1 MKKINLY
8 VFIQIIKSCTLVFFI
23 FVSIAWLL
31 QISRLFSYLNN
42 LQIDFVNVLFL
53 SFFLIPNLINVT
65 LPFIIIFGL
74 IIAFIKFDK
83 DKEIIAIF
91 SLGLSIKEI
100 LKPFFLISIIAIFLY
115 LFLNLFFSPYIYDK
129 YKQKEFDLR
138 NSINLDNINISNFIQ
153 LDENLI
159 LDFSKKED
167 VFEDVFIRF
176 IGENENIVFAKK
188 ARIIKEPKKF
198 IFNLSEGFKL
208 SFMNNKIEKL
218 EFENYKL
225 NFPLRNE
232 NIYNNKLLFC
242 LKPNIKPLT
251 IENRNNTIS
260 TNINELELIAGYS
273 FKLVVSGS
281 LIKLIELDASGIE
294 TDSTTIGSISDV
306 DGDSNFTLEIADI
319 DCKEEFANYFC
330 VDILTHIFTTVP
342 EYHN

>member
-53 SFFLIPNLINVT
+53 SFFLIANLINVT

-100 LKPFFLISIIAIFLY
+100 LKPFFLISILTIFLY
-115 LFLNLFFSPYIYDK
+115 LFLNLFFSPYIYGK
-129 YKQKEFDLR
+129 YKEKEFDLR

-225 NFPLRNE
+225 NFPLKNE
-232 NIYNNKLLFC
+232 NKYNNYDKNTLTLVNLIRYKEYKSMIERMFDTLILLTVIIFFYFY
-242 LKPNIKPLT
+242 NIKD
-251 IENRNNTIS
+251 NNFS
-260 TNINELELIAGYS
+260 IN
-273 FKLVVSGS
+273 
-281 LIKLIELDASGIE
+281 
-294 TDSTTIGSISDV
+294 
-306 DGDSNFTLEIADI
+306 
-319 DCKEEFANYFC
+319 
-330 VDILTHIFTTVP
+330 HIFI
-342 EYHN
+342 YLFLSILIIIFQNIIKNLDLSLQFSFLLNIINFSIIYLFMLINKFKFK

>member
-8 VFIQIIKSCTLVFFI
+8 VFKQIIKSCTLVFFI
-23 FVSIAWLL
+23 FISIAWLL

-100 LKPFFLISIIAIFLY
+100 LKPFFLISIITIFLY

-225 NFPLRNE
+225 NFPLKNE
-232 NIYNNKLLFC
+232 NNYNNYDKNTLTLFNLIKYKDYKSMIERMFDTLILLTVIIFFYFN
-242 LKPNIKPLT
+242 NIKD
-251 IENRNNTIS
+251 NKFS
-260 TNINELELIAGYS
+260 IN
-273 FKLVVSGS
+273 
-281 LIKLIELDASGIE
+281 
-294 TDSTTIGSISDV
+294 
-306 DGDSNFTLEIADI
+306 
-319 DCKEEFANYFC
+319 
-330 VDILTHIFTTVP
+330 HIFIYLFLSVLIIIFQNIIKNLDFSLQFSFLLNIINFSII
-342 EYHN
+342 YLFMLINKFKFK

>member
-138 NSINLDNINISNFIQ
+138 NSINLNNINISNFIQ

-208 SFMNNKIEKL
+208 SFINNKIEKL

-225 NFPLRNE
+225 NFPLKNE
-232 NIYNNKLLFC
+232 NNYNNYDKNTLTLFNLIKYKDYKSMIERMFDTLILLTVIIFFYFN
-242 LKPNIKPLT
+242 NIKD
-251 IENRNNTIS
+251 NKFS
-260 TNINELELIAGYS
+260 IN
-273 FKLVVSGS
+273 
-281 LIKLIELDASGIE
+281 
-294 TDSTTIGSISDV
+294 
-306 DGDSNFTLEIADI
+306 
-319 DCKEEFANYFC
+319 
-330 VDILTHIFTTVP
+330 HIFI
-342 EYHN
+342 YLFLSILIIIFQNIIKNLDFSLQFSFLLNIINFSIIYLFILINKFKFK

>member
-100 LKPFFLISIIAIFLY
+100 LKPFFLISIITIFLY

-225 NFPLRNE
+225 NFPLKNE
-232 NIYNNKLLFC
+232 NNYNNYDKNTLTLFNLIKYKDYKSMIERMFDTLILLTVIIFFYFN
-242 LKPNIKPLT
+242 NIKD
-251 IENRNNTIS
+251 NKFS
-260 TNINELELIAGYS
+260 IN
-273 FKLVVSGS
+273 
-281 LIKLIELDASGIE
+281 
-294 TDSTTIGSISDV
+294 
-306 DGDSNFTLEIADI
+306 
-319 DCKEEFANYFC
+319 
-330 VDILTHIFTTVP
+330 HIFI
-342 EYHN
+342 YLFLSILIIIFQNIIKNLDFSLQFSFLLNIINFSIIYLFMLINKFKFK

>member
-23 FVSIAWLL
+23 FISIAWLL

-100 LKPFFLISIIAIFLY
+100 LKPFFLISIITIFLY

-208 SFMNNKIEKL
+208 SFINNKIEKL

-225 NFPLRNE
+225 NFPLKNE
-232 NIYNNKLLFC
+232 NNYNNYDKNTLTLFNLIKYKDYKSMIERMFDTLILLTVIIFFYFN
-242 LKPNIKPLT
+242 NIKD
-251 IENRNNTIS
+251 NKFS
-260 TNINELELIAGYS
+260 IN
-273 FKLVVSGS
+273 
-281 LIKLIELDASGIE
+281 
-294 TDSTTIGSISDV
+294 
-306 DGDSNFTLEIADI
+306 
-319 DCKEEFANYFC
+319 
-330 VDILTHIFTTVP
+330 HIFI
-342 EYHN
+342 YLFFSILIIIFQNIIKNLDFSLQFSFLLNIINFSIIYLFMLINKFKFK

>member
-1 MKKINLY
+1 
-8 VFIQIIKSCTLVFFI
+8 
-23 FVSIAWLL
+23 
-31 QISRLFSYLNN
+31 
-42 LQIDFVNVLFL
+42 VLFL

-225 NFPLRNE
+225 NFPLKNE
-232 NIYNNKLLFC
+232 NNYNNYDKNTLTLFNLIKYKDYNSMIERMFDTLILLTVIIFFYFN
-242 LKPNIKPLT
+242 NIKD
-251 IENRNNTIS
+251 NKFS
-260 TNINELELIAGYS
+260 IN
-273 FKLVVSGS
+273 
-281 LIKLIELDASGIE
+281 
-294 TDSTTIGSISDV
+294 
-306 DGDSNFTLEIADI
+306 
-319 DCKEEFANYFC
+319 
-330 VDILTHIFTTVP
+330 HIFI
-342 EYHN
+342 YLFLSILIIIFQNIIKNLDFSLQFSFLLNIINFSIIYLFMLINKFKFK

>member
-23 FVSIAWLL
+23 FISIAWLL

-42 LQIDFVNVLFL
+42 LQIDFVKVLFL

-83 DKEIIAIF
+83 DKEIIAIY

-100 LKPFFLISIIAIFLY
+100 LKPLFLISIIAIFLY

-208 SFMNNKIEKL
+208 SFINNKIEKL

-225 NFPLRNE
+225 NFPLKNE
-232 NIYNNKLLFC
+232 NNYNNYDKNTLTLFNLIKYKDYKSMIERMFDTLILLTVIIFFYFN
-242 LKPNIKPLT
+242 NIKD
-251 IENRNNTIS
+251 NKFS
-260 TNINELELIAGYS
+260 IN
-273 FKLVVSGS
+273 
-281 LIKLIELDASGIE
+281 
-294 TDSTTIGSISDV
+294 
-306 DGDSNFTLEIADI
+306 
-319 DCKEEFANYFC
+319 
-330 VDILTHIFTTVP
+330 HIFI
-342 EYHN
+342 YLFFSILIIIFQNIIKNLDFSLQFSFLLNIINFSIIYLFMLINKFKFK

>member
-23 FVSIAWLL
+23 FISIAWLL
-31 QISRLFSYLNN
+31 QISRLFSYLSN
-42 LQIDFVNVLFL
+42 LKIDFVNVLFL

-100 LKPFFLISIIAIFLY
+100 LKPFFLISIITIFLY

-225 NFPLRNE
+225 NFPLKNE
-232 NIYNNKLLFC
+232 NNYNNYDKNTLTLFNLIKYKDYKSLIERMFDTLILLTVIIFFYFN
-242 LKPNIKPLT
+242 NIKD
-251 IENRNNTIS
+251 NKFS
-260 TNINELELIAGYS
+260 
-273 FKLVVSGS
+273 
-281 LIKLIELDASGIE
+281 IK
-294 TDSTTIGSISDV
+294 
-306 DGDSNFTLEIADI
+306 
-319 DCKEEFANYFC
+319 
-330 VDILTHIFTTVP
+330 HIFI
-342 EYHN
+342 YLFLSILIIIFQNIIKNLDFSLQFSFLLNIINFSIIYLFMLINKFKFK

>member
-23 FVSIAWLL
+23 FISIAWLL

-100 LKPFFLISIIAIFLY
+100 LKPFFLISILTIVLY

-225 NFPLRNE
+225 NFPLKNE
-232 NIYNNKLLFC
+232 NNYNNYDKNTLTLF
-242 LKPNIKPLT
+242 N
-251 IENRNNTIS
+251 
-260 TNINELELIAGYS
+260 
-273 FKLVVSGS
+273 
-281 LIKLIELDASGIE
+281 LIKYKDYNSMIERMFDTLILLTVI
-294 TDSTTIGSISDV
+294 I
-306 DGDSNFTLEIADI
+306 F
-319 DCKEEFANYFC
+319 FYFNN
-330 VDILTHIFTTVP
+330 I
-342 EYHN
+342 

>member
-23 FVSIAWLL
+23 FISIAWLL

-42 LQIDFVNVLFL
+42 LQIDFVKVLFL

-225 NFPLRNE
+225 NFPLKNE
-232 NIYNNKLLFC
+232 NNYNNYDKNTLTLFNLIKYKDYKSMIERMFDTLILLTVIIFFYFN
-242 LKPNIKPLT
+242 NIKD
-251 IENRNNTIS
+251 NKFS
-260 TNINELELIAGYS
+260 IN
-273 FKLVVSGS
+273 
-281 LIKLIELDASGIE
+281 
-294 TDSTTIGSISDV
+294 
-306 DGDSNFTLEIADI
+306 
-319 DCKEEFANYFC
+319 
-330 VDILTHIFTTVP
+330 HIFIYLFLSILIIIFQNIIKNLDFSLQFSFLLNIINFSIIYLFMLINKLNSN
-342 EYHN
+342 EDN

>member
-1 MKKINLY
+1 M
-8 VFIQIIKSCTLVFFI
+8 
-23 FVSIAWLL
+23 
-31 QISRLFSYLNN
+31 NN
-42 LQIDFVNVLFL
+42 LQIDFVKVLFL

-83 DKEIIAIF
+83 DKEIIAIY

-100 LKPFFLISIIAIFLY
+100 IKPLFLISIIAIFLY

-208 SFMNNKIEKL
+208 SFINNKIEKL

-225 NFPLRNE
+225 NFPLKNE
-232 NIYNNKLLFC
+232 NNYNNYDKNTLTLFNLIKYKDYKSMIERMFDTLILLTVIIFFYFN
-242 LKPNIKPLT
+242 NIKD
-251 IENRNNTIS
+251 NKFS
-260 TNINELELIAGYS
+260 IN
-273 FKLVVSGS
+273 
-281 LIKLIELDASGIE
+281 
-294 TDSTTIGSISDV
+294 
-306 DGDSNFTLEIADI
+306 
-319 DCKEEFANYFC
+319 
-330 VDILTHIFTTVP
+330 HIFI
-342 EYHN
+342 YLFFSILIIIFQNIIKNLDFSLQFSFLLNIINFSIIYLFMLINKFKFK

>member
-23 FVSIAWLL
+23 FISIAWLL

-100 LKPFFLISIIAIFLY
+100 LKPFFLISIITIFLY

-225 NFPLRNE
+225 NFPLKNE
-232 NIYNNKLLFC
+232 NNYNNYDKNTLTLFNLIKYKDYNSMIERMFDTLILLTVIIFFYFN
-242 LKPNIKPLT
+242 NIKD
-251 IENRNNTIS
+251 NKFS
-260 TNINELELIAGYS
+260 
-273 FKLVVSGS
+273 
-281 LIKLIELDASGIE
+281 IK
-294 TDSTTIGSISDV
+294 
-306 DGDSNFTLEIADI
+306 
-319 DCKEEFANYFC
+319 
-330 VDILTHIFTTVP
+330 HIFI
-342 EYHN
+342 YLFLSILIIIFQNIIKNLDFSLQFSFLLNIINFSIIYLFMLINKFKFKFK

>member
-42 LQIDFVNVLFL
+42 LQIDFVKVLFL

-83 DKEIIAIF
+83 DKEIIAIY

-100 LKPFFLISIIAIFLY
+100 LKPFFLISIITIFLY

-208 SFMNNKIEKL
+208 SFINNKIEKL

-225 NFPLRNE
+225 NFPLKNE
-232 NIYNNKLLFC
+232 NNYNNYDKNTLTLFNLIKYKDYKSMIERMFDTLILLTVIIFFYFN
-242 LKPNIKPLT
+242 NIKD
-251 IENRNNTIS
+251 NKFS
-260 TNINELELIAGYS
+260 IN
-273 FKLVVSGS
+273 
-281 LIKLIELDASGIE
+281 
-294 TDSTTIGSISDV
+294 
-306 DGDSNFTLEIADI
+306 
-319 DCKEEFANYFC
+319 
-330 VDILTHIFTTVP
+330 HIFI
-342 EYHN
+342 YLFFSILIIIFQNIIKNLDFSLQFSFLLNIINFSIIYLFMLINKFKFK

>member
-1 MKKINLY
+1 
-8 VFIQIIKSCTLVFFI
+8 
-23 FVSIAWLL
+23 
-31 QISRLFSYLNN
+31 LNN

-100 LKPFFLISIIAIFLY
+100 LKPLFLISIIAIFLY

-225 NFPLRNE
+225 NFPLKNE
-232 NIYNNKLLFC
+232 NNYNNYDKNTLTLFNLIKYKDYNSMIERMFDTLILLTVIIFFYFN
-242 LKPNIKPLT
+242 NIKD
-251 IENRNNTIS
+251 NKFS
-260 TNINELELIAGYS
+260 IN
-273 FKLVVSGS
+273 
-281 LIKLIELDASGIE
+281 
-294 TDSTTIGSISDV
+294 
-306 DGDSNFTLEIADI
+306 
-319 DCKEEFANYFC
+319 
-330 VDILTHIFTTVP
+330 HIFI
-342 EYHN
+342 YLFLSILIIIFQNIIKNLDFSLQFSFLLNIINFSIIYLFMLINKFKFK

>member
-23 FVSIAWLL
+23 FISIAWLL
-31 QISRLFSYLNN
+31 QISRLFSYLSN
-42 LQIDFVNVLFL
+42 LKIDFVNVLFL

-100 LKPFFLISIIAIFLY
+100 LKPFFLISIITIFLY

-198 IFNLSEGFKL
+198 IFNLAEGFKL

-225 NFPLRNE
+225 NFPLKNE
-232 NIYNNKLLFC
+232 NNYNNYDKNTLTFFNLIKYKDYKSMIERMFDTLILLTVIIFFYFN
-242 LKPNIKPLT
+242 NIKD
-251 IENRNNTIS
+251 NKFS
-260 TNINELELIAGYS
+260 IN
-273 FKLVVSGS
+273 
-281 LIKLIELDASGIE
+281 
-294 TDSTTIGSISDV
+294 
-306 DGDSNFTLEIADI
+306 
-319 DCKEEFANYFC
+319 
-330 VDILTHIFTTVP
+330 HIFI
-342 EYHN
+342 YLFLSILIIIFQNIIKNLDFSLQFSFLLNIINFSIIYLFMLINKFKFK

>member
-100 LKPFFLISIIAIFLY
+100 IKPFFLVSIITIFLY

-225 NFPLRNE
+225 NFPLKNE
-232 NIYNNKLLFC
+232 NNYNNYDKNTLTLFNLIKYKDYKSMIERMFDTLILLTVIIFFYFN
-242 LKPNIKPLT
+242 NIKD
-251 IENRNNTIS
+251 NKFS
-260 TNINELELIAGYS
+260 IN
-273 FKLVVSGS
+273 
-281 LIKLIELDASGIE
+281 
-294 TDSTTIGSISDV
+294 
-306 DGDSNFTLEIADI
+306 
-319 DCKEEFANYFC
+319 
-330 VDILTHIFTTVP
+330 HIFI
-342 EYHN
+342 YLFLSILIIIFQNIIKNLDFSLQFSFLLNIINFSIIYLFMLINKFKFK

>member
-100 LKPFFLISIIAIFLY
+100 LKPFFLISIITIFLY

-225 NFPLRNE
+225 NFPLKNE
-232 NIYNNKLLFC
+232 NNYNNYDKNTLTLFNLIKYKDYQSMIERMFDTLILLTLIIFFYFN
-242 LKPNIKPLT
+242 NIKD
-251 IENRNNTIS
+251 NKFS
-260 TNINELELIAGYS
+260 IN
-273 FKLVVSGS
+273 
-281 LIKLIELDASGIE
+281 
-294 TDSTTIGSISDV
+294 
-306 DGDSNFTLEIADI
+306 
-319 DCKEEFANYFC
+319 
-330 VDILTHIFTTVP
+330 HIFI
-342 EYHN
+342 YLFLSILIIIFQNIIKNLDFSLQFSFLLNIINFSIIYLFMLINKFKFK

>member
-23 FVSIAWLL
+23 FISIAWLL
-31 QISRLFSYLNN
+31 QISRLFSYLSN
-42 LQIDFVNVLFL
+42 LKIDFVNVLFL

-225 NFPLRNE
+225 NFPLKNE
-232 NIYNNKLLFC
+232 NNYNNYDKNTLTLFNLIKYKDYKSMIERMFDTLILLTVIIFFYFN
-242 LKPNIKPLT
+242 NIKD
-251 IENRNNTIS
+251 NKFS
-260 TNINELELIAGYS
+260 IN
-273 FKLVVSGS
+273 
-281 LIKLIELDASGIE
+281 
-294 TDSTTIGSISDV
+294 
-306 DGDSNFTLEIADI
+306 
-319 DCKEEFANYFC
+319 
-330 VDILTHIFTTVP
+330 HIFI
-342 EYHN
+342 YLFLSILIIIFQNIIKNLDFSLQFSFLLNIINFSIIYLFMLINKFKFK

>member
-23 FVSIAWLL
+23 FISIAWLL
-31 QISRLFSYLNN
+31 QISRLFSYMNN
-42 LQIDFVNVLFL
+42 LQIDFKNVLFL

-100 LKPFFLISIIAIFLY
+100 LKPFFLISIITIFLY

-208 SFMNNKIEKL
+208 SFINNKIEKL

-225 NFPLRNE
+225 NFPLKNE
-232 NIYNNKLLFC
+232 NNYNNYDKNTLTLFNLIKYKDYNSMIERMFDTLILLTVIIFFYFN
-242 LKPNIKPLT
+242 NIKD
-251 IENRNNTIS
+251 NKFS
-260 TNINELELIAGYS
+260 
-273 FKLVVSGS
+273 
-281 LIKLIELDASGIE
+281 IK
-294 TDSTTIGSISDV
+294 
-306 DGDSNFTLEIADI
+306 
-319 DCKEEFANYFC
+319 
-330 VDILTHIFTTVP
+330 HIFI
-342 EYHN
+342 YLFLSILIIIFQNIIKNLDFSLQFSFLLNIINFSIIYLFMLINKFKFK

>member
-1 MKKINLY
+1 
-8 VFIQIIKSCTLVFFI
+8 
-23 FVSIAWLL
+23 
-31 QISRLFSYLNN
+31 LNN

-225 NFPLRNE
+225 NFPLKNE
-232 NIYNNKLLFC
+232 NNYNNYDKNTLTLFNLIKYKDYKSMIEKMFDTLILLTVIIFFYFN
-242 LKPNIKPLT
+242 NIKD
-251 IENRNNTIS
+251 NKFS
-260 TNINELELIAGYS
+260 IN
-273 FKLVVSGS
+273 
-281 LIKLIELDASGIE
+281 
-294 TDSTTIGSISDV
+294 
-306 DGDSNFTLEIADI
+306 
-319 DCKEEFANYFC
+319 
-330 VDILTHIFTTVP
+330 HIFI
-342 EYHN
+342 YLFLSILIIIFQNIIKNLDFSLQFSFLLNIINFSIIYLFMLINKFKFK

>member
-23 FVSIAWLL
+23 FISIAWLL

-138 NSINLDNINISNFIQ
+138 NSINLNNINISNFIQ

-225 NFPLRNE
+225 NFPLKNE
-232 NIYNNKLLFC
+232 NNYNNYDKNTLTLFNLIKYKDYNSMIERMFDTLILLTVIIFFYFN
-242 LKPNIKPLT
+242 NIKD
-251 IENRNNTIS
+251 NKFS
-260 TNINELELIAGYS
+260 IN
-273 FKLVVSGS
+273 
-281 LIKLIELDASGIE
+281 
-294 TDSTTIGSISDV
+294 
-306 DGDSNFTLEIADI
+306 
-319 DCKEEFANYFC
+319 
-330 VDILTHIFTTVP
+330 HIFI
-342 EYHN
+342 YLFLSILIIIFQNIIKNLDFSLQFSFLLNIINFSIIYLFMLINKFKFK

>member
-23 FVSIAWLL
+23 FISIAWLL

-225 NFPLRNE
+225 NFPLKNE
-232 NIYNNKLLFC
+232 NKYNNYDKNTLTLVNLIRYKDYKSMIERMFDTLILLTVIIFFYFN
-242 LKPNIKPLT
+242 NIKD
-251 IENRNNTIS
+251 NKFS
-260 TNINELELIAGYS
+260 IN
-273 FKLVVSGS
+273 
-281 LIKLIELDASGIE
+281 
-294 TDSTTIGSISDV
+294 
-306 DGDSNFTLEIADI
+306 
-319 DCKEEFANYFC
+319 
-330 VDILTHIFTTVP
+330 HIFI
-342 EYHN
+342 YLFFSILIIIFQNIIKNLDFSLQFSFLLNIINFSIIYLFMLINKFKFK